1 MTVTAEYQVRP
12 PMAPTH
18 FFLIDVSQVRCGAW
32 GGVGLGNELGALA
45 CGHASGAILGG
56 ELLAWV
62 AGRWLQH

>member
-32 GGVGLGNELGALA
+32 GEGGFELGALRPCPA
-45 CGHASGAILGG
+45 VQAWAASCRLG
-56 ELLAWV
+56 
-62 AGRWLQH
+62 